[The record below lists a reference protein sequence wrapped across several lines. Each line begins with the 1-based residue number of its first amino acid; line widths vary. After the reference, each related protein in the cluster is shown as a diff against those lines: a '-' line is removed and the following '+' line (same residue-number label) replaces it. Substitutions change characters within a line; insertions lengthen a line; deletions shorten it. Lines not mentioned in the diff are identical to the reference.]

1 MNLSLGVYRAM
12 VCGSTSGIGKACAME
27 LAGLGASVT
36 LVARNEE
43 KLRGALADL
52 PRVGGVGQA
61 AHDYLV
67 ADLGDPKA
75 AGDVVR
81 AKAAAEGTWHILIAN
96 TGGPPS
102 GAMLDATLEQFQTAV
117 NSLLLTPHEFVRALV
132 PGMKAAK
139 YGRIVTIGST
149 SVKQPIPNLGLS
161 NAVRAGAANWAKTL
175 SQELGPF
182 GITVNNILP
191 GYTDTERLA
200 DLFSARSKK
209 SGQSEAAV
217 RDDTIKLIPAGRL
230 GRPEEI
236 AAAVAFLCT
245 PAAAYVNGV
254 NLPVDGGRLGTL

>member
-1 MNLSLGVYRAM
+1 MNLSLTPYRAL

-27 LAGLGASVT
+27 LAGLGASLT

-43 KLRGALADL
+43 KLRTVVAELPVITWGA
-52 PRVGGVGQA
+52 GQK
-61 AHDYLV
+61 HDHLV
-67 ADLGDPKA
+67 ADLADPRG
-75 AGDVVR
+75 AGEAVR
-81 AKAAAEGTWHILIAN
+81 SRVASGETWHILVAN

-102 GAMLDATLEQFQTAV
+102 GAMVDATLEQFQMAV
-117 NSLLLTPHEFVRALV
+117 NSLLFTPHELARALV

-139 YGRIVTIGST
+139 YGRVVTIGST

-175 SQELGPF
+175 SQELGGF
-182 GITVNNILP
+182 GITVNNVLP

-200 DLFSARSKK
+200 DLFTARSKK
-209 SGQSEAAV
+209 SGLSETQV
-217 RDDTIKLIPAGRL
+217 REETVKTIPAGRL
-230 GRPEEI
+230 GKPEEI